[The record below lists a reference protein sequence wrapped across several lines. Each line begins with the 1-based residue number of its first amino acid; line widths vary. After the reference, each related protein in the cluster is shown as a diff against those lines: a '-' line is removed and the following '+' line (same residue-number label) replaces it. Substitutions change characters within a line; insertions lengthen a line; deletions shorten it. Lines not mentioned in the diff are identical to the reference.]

1 MDNRLRRFIPDLR
14 ARVDVELVGSP
25 LTHERFLRR
34 HRGTY
39 GPELSAADSAFP
51 GARTA
56 VDGLL
61 TCGDSCWPG
70 IGVPAV
76 AGSGIA
82 AAHAVRPAR
91 ARSAS
96 SCARCASGARC
107 CRRQRAAR
115 GVGTGRIKPL
125 YEILLTT
132 FAIRPAEMC

>member
-82 AAHAVRPAR
+82 AAHAVTGAGAQRELLREMRERGTLLPA
-91 ARSAS
+91 
-96 SCARCASGARC
+96 
-107 CRRQRAAR
+107 
-115 GVGTGRIKPL
+115 
-125 YEILLTT
+125 
-132 FAIRPAEMC
+132 

>member
-1 MDNRLRRFIPDLR
+1 M
-14 ARVDVELVGSP
+14 ELVGSP

-82 AAHAVRPAR
+82 AAHAVTGAGAQRELLHAKVR
-91 ARSAS
+91 RVDVSRSQPL
-96 SCARCASGARC
+96 RRHW
-107 CRRQRAAR
+107 CRH
-115 GVGTGRIKPL
+115 
-125 YEILLTT
+125 
-132 FAIRPAEMC
+132 